1 MNGASHRCATNEF
14 ETMVKDSK
22 ITDLVEKVQSY
33 YPAADAE
40 LMRTAYEFSAKVH
53 QGQKRL
59 SGEPYLIHPLAVA
72 NIIAELKLDVPSV
85 VGALLHDTVEDTLT
99 TLDEIRILFGRE
111 VAVLVDGVTKLGRAN
126 FSSHEEK
133 QAENFR
139 KMLLAMGKD
148 VRVIL
153 IKVADRVHN
162 MRTLDHMPREK
173 QILTAQETLDIY
185 APLSHR
191 LGIAWIKTELEDLAL
206 KHLHPE
212 IYYQL
217 KRNVAKKKSDREK
230 YIDEVISII
239 TKKLDSEGV
248 EAEITGRPKHFY
260 SIYHKMES
268 QNLLYDQIYDLV
280 AFRILVDTARECYET
295 LGIVHAQWRPVPGRL
310 KDYIALPK
318 PNMYQSLHTSV
329 IGPYGERIEIQIR
342 THEMHRVAEEG
353 IAAHWR
359 YKDGEDFQVSDIQ
372 RYAWLR
378 QLLEWQESLH
388 DPQEFL
394 HSLKEDLFST
404 AMYVFTPK
412 GDLLNFPK
420 GSTVIDF
427 AYRIH
432 TEVGQR
438 CSGARVNGQL
448 VSLRYILR
456 SGDTVE
462 IITTQQQV
470 PTREWLKW
478 VKTPRAKSKIRNWL
492 KAQQRERSVVLGR
505 QILET
510 VMQRFQLDYSALTSE
525 GKVDWL
531 IKELGLK
538 DEEALLAAIGYGRLT
553 TRHVL
558 AKLLPPEKLEAGPKK
573 ADGSLQSLF
582 RLVSKERRGLGIRVK
597 GVDDVM
603 VRFALCCHPLP
614 GEHIVGFITRGR
626 GVTVHTVGCPI
637 VLESDPQRKI
647 EVSWEESGQP
657 LRPVKIEV
665 TCVDQPGLLAA
676 ISSAIT
682 SADAN
687 IARAQVRTFSSQRAI
702 NTLEVMIKSSEHLK
716 QVLLNISKVSGV
728 YKAVR
733 GRGRAGGNAE
743 VDQTPKE
750 KF

>member
-1 MNGASHRCATNEF
+1 M
-14 ETMVKDSK
+14 KDSK
-22 ITDLVEKVQSY
+22 IIDLVDKVRSY
-33 YPAADAE
+33 YPAADGE
-40 LMRTAYEFSAKVH
+40 LIRAAYEFTAKVH
-53 QGQKRL
+53 HGQTRL
-59 SGEPYLIHPLAVA
+59 SGEPYLIHPMAVA
-72 NIIAELKLDVPSV
+72 DIIAELKLDVPSV
-85 VGALLHDTVEDTLT
+85 LGALLHDTVEDTLA
-99 TLDEIRILFGRE
+99 TLDEIRSLFGKE
-111 VAVLVDGVTKLGRAN
+111 VAALVDGVTKLGRPN
-126 FSSHEEK
+126 FTSNEEK

-153 IKVADRVHN
+153 IKLADRVHN
-162 MRTLDHMPREK
+162 MRTLGHLPQHK

-185 APLSHR
+185 APLAHR

-217 KRNVAKKKSDREK
+217 KRNVAKKKTDREK

-239 TKKLDSEGV
+239 TKKL
-248 EAEITGRPKHFY
+248 EAEGIEAEVSGRPKHFY
-260 SIYHKMES
+260 SIYQKMES

-295 LGIVHAQWRPVPGRL
+295 LGIVHEQWRPVPGRF

-318 PNMYQSLHTSV
+318 TNLYQSLHTSV

-342 THEMHRVAEEG
+342 SHEMHRVAEEG

-359 YKDGEDFQVSDIQ
+359 YKEGEDFQVSDF
-372 RYAWLR
+372 RRFAWLR
-378 QLLEWQESLH
+378 QLLEWQENLQ

-404 AMYVFTPK
+404 SLYVFTPK

-420 GSTVIDF
+420 GATVIDF

-432 TEVGQR
+432 TEVGQH

-462 IITTQQQV
+462 IITTQQQS
-470 PTREWLKW
+470 PTRDWLKW
-478 VKTPRAKSKIRNWL
+478 VKTPRAKSKIRGWL
-492 KAQQRERSVVLGR
+492 RAQQLERSVLLGR
-505 QILET
+505 EILEGDLH
-510 VMQRFQLDYSALTSE
+510 RYQLGYAMLLGE
-525 GKVDWL
+525 GKIDWL
-531 IKELGLK
+531 LKELAVK
-538 DEEALLAAIGYGRLT
+538 DEESLFAAIGYGRLT

-558 AKLLPPEKLEAGPKK
+558 AKLVPPEKLEAGPKK

-582 RLVSKERRGLGIRVK
+582 KMASKERRGLGIRVK
-597 GVDDVM
+597 GGDDVM

-626 GVTVHTVGCPI
+626 GVTVHTVGCPT
-637 VLESDPQRKI
+637 VLESDPHRKI
-647 EVSWEESGQP
+647 DVSWEEDGQAP
-657 LRPVKIEV
+657 RPVKIEV

-682 SADAN
+682 SAEAN
-687 IARAQVRTFSSQRAI
+687 IARAQVRTFSSQRAV
-702 NTLEVMIKSSEHLK
+702 NTFEVMIRNSEHLK
-716 QVLLNISKVSGV
+716 EVLLNISKVKGV
-728 YKAVR
+728 YKAAR
-733 GRGRAGGNAE
+733 ARGRAGGRIDSDHA
-743 VDQTPKE
+743 PKE
-750 KF
+750 ELH

>member
-1 MNGASHRCATNEF
+1 MS
-14 ETMVKDSK
+14 KDSK
-22 ITDLVEKVQSY
+22 VTELVEKVQSY
-33 YPAADAE
+33 YPAADGE
-40 LMRTAYEFSAKVH
+40 LIRAAYEFSAKVH

-59 SGEPYLIHPLAVA
+59 SGEPYLIHPMAVA
-72 NIIAELKLDVPSV
+72 DIIAELKLDVPSV
-85 VGALLHDTVEDTLT
+85 VSALLHDTVEDTLA
-99 TLDEIRILFGRE
+99 TLDQIKSSFGRE
-111 VAVLVDGVTKLGRAN
+111 VAALVDGVTKLSRAN
-126 FSSHEEK
+126 FSSQEEK

-153 IKVADRVHN
+153 IKLADRVHN
-162 MRTLDHMPREK
+162 MRTLDHMPRQK

-206 KHLHPE
+206 KYLHPE

-217 KRNVAKKKSDREK
+217 KRNVAKKKTDREK

-239 TKKLDSEGV
+239 TKKLETEGI
-248 EAEITGRPKHFY
+248 EAEITGRPKHFF
-260 SIYHKMES
+260 SIYQKMES

-280 AFRILVDTARECYET
+280 AFRILVDTPRECYET
-295 LGIVHAQWRPVPGRL
+295 LGIVHQQWRPVPGRF

-318 PNMYQSLHTSV
+318 PNLYQSLHTSV

-342 THEMHRVAEEG
+342 SHEMHRVAEEG

-359 YKDGEDFQVSDIQ
+359 YKEGEDFQISDF
-372 RYAWLR
+372 RRFSWLR
-378 QLLEWQESLH
+378 QLLEWQENLQ

-394 HSLKEDLFST
+394 QSLKEDLFST
-404 AMYVFTPK
+404 SMYVFTPK
-412 GDLLNFPK
+412 GDLLNFSK

-432 TEVGQR
+432 TEVGQH

-462 IITTQQQV
+462 IITTQQQA
-470 PTREWLKW
+470 PTRDWLKW
-478 VKTPRAKSKIRNWL
+478 VKTPRAQSKIRNWL

-505 QILET
+505 QILEGDL
-510 VMQRFQLDYSALTSE
+510 QRYQMDYAMLREE
-525 GKVDWL
+525 GKTEAL
-531 IKELGLK
+531 IKELGVK
-538 DEEALLAAIGYGRLT
+538 DEEALFAAIGYGRLT

-558 AKLLPPEKLEAGPKK
+558 AKLISPEKLEAGPKK

-582 RLVSKERRGLGIRVK
+582 RMVSKQRRGLGIRVK
-597 GVDDVM
+597 GVDDVL

-614 GEHIVGFITRGR
+614 GEAIVGFITRGR
-626 GVTVHTVGCPI
+626 GVTVHTVGCST
-637 VLESDPQRKI
+637 VLESDPQRKT
-647 EVSWEESGQP
+647 EVSWEDSGQAP
-657 LRPVKIEV
+657 RPVKIEV

-676 ISSAIT
+676 ISAAIT
-682 SADAN
+682 SAEAN
-687 IARAQVRTFSSQRAI
+687 IARAQIRTSSERAI
-702 NTLEVMIKSSEHLK
+702 NTFEVMIKSSEHLK
-716 QVLLNISKVSGV
+716 EVLLNISKVKGV

-733 GRGRAGGNAE
+733 ARGRTGGKIE
-743 VDQTPKE
+743 SDQPSRE
-750 KF
+750 ELH

>member
-1 MNGASHRCATNEF
+1 M
-14 ETMVKDSK
+14 KDSK
-22 ITDLVEKVQSY
+22 IIDLVDKVRSY
-33 YPAADAE
+33 YPAADGE
-40 LMRTAYEFSAKVH
+40 LIRAAYEFTAKVH
-53 QGQKRL
+53 HGQTRL
-59 SGEPYLIHPLAVA
+59 SGEPYLIHPMAVA
-72 NIIAELKLDVPSV
+72 DIIAELKLDVPSV
-85 VGALLHDTVEDTLT
+85 LGALLHDTVEDTLA
-99 TLDEIRILFGRE
+99 TLDEIRSLFGKE
-111 VAVLVDGVTKLGRAN
+111 VAALVDGVTKLGRPN
-126 FSSHEEK
+126 FTSNEEK

-153 IKVADRVHN
+153 IKLADRVHN
-162 MRTLDHMPREK
+162 MRTLGHLPQHK

-185 APLSHR
+185 APLAHR

-217 KRNVAKKKSDREK
+217 KRNVAKKKTDREK

-239 TKKLDSEGV
+239 TKKL
-248 EAEITGRPKHFY
+248 EAEGIEAEVSGRPKHFY
-260 SIYHKMES
+260 SIYQKMES

-295 LGIVHAQWRPVPGRL
+295 LGIVHEQWRPVPGRF

-318 PNMYQSLHTSV
+318 TNLYQSLHTSV

-342 THEMHRVAEEG
+342 SHEMHRVAEEG

-359 YKDGEDFQVSDIQ
+359 YKEGEDFQVSDF
-372 RYAWLR
+372 RRFAWLR
-378 QLLEWQESLH
+378 QLLEWQENLQ

-404 AMYVFTPK
+404 SLYVFTPK

-420 GSTVIDF
+420 GATVIDF

-432 TEVGQR
+432 TEVGQH

-462 IITTQQQV
+462 IITTQQQS
-470 PTREWLKW
+470 PTRDWLKW
-478 VKTPRAKSKIRNWL
+478 VKTPRAKSKIRGWL
-492 KAQQRERSVVLGR
+492 RAQQLERSVLLGR
-505 QILET
+505 EILEGDLH
-510 VMQRFQLDYSALTSE
+510 RYQLGYAMLLDE
-525 GKVDWL
+525 GKIDWL
-531 IKELGLK
+531 LKELALK
-538 DEEALLAAIGYGRLT
+538 DEESLFAAIGYGRLT

-558 AKLLPPEKLEAGPKK
+558 AKLVPPEKLEAGPKK

-582 RLVSKERRGLGIRVK
+582 KMASKERRGLGIRVK
-597 GVDDVM
+597 GGDDVM

-626 GVTVHTVGCPI
+626 GVTVHTVGCPT
-637 VLESDPQRKI
+637 VLESDPHRKI
-647 EVSWEESGQP
+647 DVSWEEDGQAP
-657 LRPVKIEV
+657 RPVKIEV

-682 SADAN
+682 SAEAN
-687 IARAQVRTFSSQRAI
+687 IARAQVRTFSSQRAV
-702 NTLEVMIKSSEHLK
+702 NTFEVMIRNSEHLK
-716 QVLLNISKVSGV
+716 EVLLNISKVKGV
-728 YKAVR
+728 YKAAR
-733 GRGRAGGNAE
+733 ARGRAGGRIDSDHA
-743 VDQTPKE
+743 PKE
-750 KF
+750 ELH

>member
-1 MNGASHRCATNEF
+1 
-14 ETMVKDSK
+14 MVKDSK

-99 TLDEIRILFGRE
+99 TLDEIKILFGRE
-111 VAVLVDGVTKLGRAN
+111 IAVLVDGVTKLGRAN

-153 IKVADRVHN
+153 IKLADRVHN

-230 YIDEVISII
+230 YIEEVISII
-239 TKKLDSEGV
+239 TKKLDAEGV

-295 LGIVHAQWRPVPGRL
+295 LGIVHSQWRPVPGRF

-359 YKDGEDFQVSDIQ
+359 YKDGEDFQVSDF
-372 RYAWLR
+372 RRFAWLR
-378 QLLEWQESLH
+378 QLLEWQENLQ

-394 HSLKEDLFST
+394 HSLKDDLFST
-404 AMYVFTPK
+404 TMYVFTPK

-505 QILET
+505 QILESD
-510 VMQRFQLDYSALTSE
+510 MQRFQLDYSALSRE

-657 LRPVKIEV
+657 PRPVKIEV

-702 NTLEVMIKSSEHLK
+702 NTFEVMIKSSEHLK

-743 VDQTPKE
+743 LDQTPKE
-750 KF
+750 ELH